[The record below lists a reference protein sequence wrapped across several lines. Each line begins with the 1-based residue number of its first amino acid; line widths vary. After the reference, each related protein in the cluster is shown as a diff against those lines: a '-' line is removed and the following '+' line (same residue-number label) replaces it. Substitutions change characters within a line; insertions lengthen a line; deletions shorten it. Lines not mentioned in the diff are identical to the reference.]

1 MQREEQSGGDAGH
14 QNAFGPQS
22 GSEKGVFGGVVDAVP
37 EVGMKRAEPE
47 VRVLV
52 PGDEAV
58 LEAFL
63 MPHLASSMFLLGN
76 VRAAGLTD
84 TGERVSGTYVAAF
97 EGGEM
102 VGVVAHFWNGTLMPQ
117 VPAPWT
123 GQYLDDLWRGAVRAS
138 GRQAKGVIGP
148 DDQACAIKAELGF
161 PPEIVQMDQREKLY
175 VLELAELMVPEA
187 LSSGQVTAR
196 HPTPADLEALVRW
209 RIGYETETLDAE
221 DTPDYRANARASQRR
236 IIADRTAWVLEA
248 DGVPVATTGFNAVLT
263 EVVQVGGVYTP
274 PENRSRG
281 YARCA
286 VAASL
291 LDARESGATR
301 AILFTGEQ
309 NIAAQRA
316 YAALGFRQVDYFR
329 LCLLREG
336 AVV

>member
-1 MQREEQSGGDAGH
+1 MQ
-14 QNAFGPQS
+14 
-22 GSEKGVFGGVVDAVP
+22 
-37 EVGMKRAEPE
+37 RAEPE

-76 VRAAGLTD
+76 VRQAGLAD
-84 TGERVSGTYVAAF
+84 TGERFTGTYVAAF

-123 GQYLDDLWRGAVRAS
+123 ERYLDLLWRAAVRAS
-138 GRQAKGVIGP
+138 ERQVKGVIGP
-148 DDQACAIKAELGF
+148 DDQACAIKAALRF
-161 PPEIVQMDQREKLY
+161 PAEIVQMDHREKLY
-175 VLELAELMVPEA
+175 VLDLTELIVPEA
-187 LSSGQVTAR
+187 LRSGEVTAR
-196 HPTPADLEALVRW
+196 HPTPADLETLVRW
-209 RIGYETETLDAE
+209 GIGYGLESIAAE
-221 DTPDYRANARASQRR
+221 NTPDYRASVRASQRR

-248 DGVPVATTGFNAVLT
+248 HGVPVAMTGFNAILT

-274 PENRSRG
+274 PESRSRG

-291 LDARESGATR
+291 LDAQETGATR

-309 NIAAQRA
+309 NIAAQKA
-316 YAALGFRQVDYFR
+316 YTALGFRQVGHFR

-336 AVV
+336 VVV

>member
-1 MQREEQSGGDAGH
+1 ME
-14 QNAFGPQS
+14 
-22 GSEKGVFGGVVDAVP
+22 
-37 EVGMKRAEPE
+37 RAESE

-52 PGDEAV
+52 PGDEAA

-76 VRAAGLTD
+76 ARAAGLTD
-84 TGERVSGTYVAAF
+84 SGERFSGTYAAAF

-102 VGVVAHFWNGTLMPQ
+102 VGVVAHFWNGILMPQ
-117 VPAPWT
+117 VPAPWS
-123 GQYLDDLWRGAVRAS
+123 GDYLDLLWRAAVRAS
-138 GRQAKGVIGP
+138 GRPVEGVIGP
-148 DDQACAIKAELGF
+148 DDQACALQAALAY
-161 PPEIVQMDQREKLY
+161 PAEIVQMDHREKLY
-175 VLELAELMVPEA
+175 VLELAELTVPEA

-196 HPTPADLEALVRW
+196 HPTPADLEILVRW
-209 RIGYETETLDAE
+209 RIGYELESIAAE
-221 DTPDYRANARASQRR
+221 DTPEYRAEVRASQRR
-236 IIADRTAWVLEA
+236 IIADGTAWVLEA

-274 PENRSRG
+274 PESRSRG

-291 LDARESGATR
+291 LDARGTGATR

-309 NIAAQRA
+309 NIAAQKA
-316 YAALGFRQVDYFR
+316 YTALGFRQVGYFR

-336 AVV
+336 VELGDSGQQSAVSGQPEADARSKK

>member
-1 MQREEQSGGDAGH
+1 MQ
-14 QNAFGPQS
+14 
-22 GSEKGVFGGVVDAVP
+22 
-37 EVGMKRAEPE
+37 RAEPE

-52 PGDEAV
+52 PSDEAV
-58 LEAFL
+58 LEALL

-76 VRAAGLTD
+76 VRAAGLVD
-84 TGERVSGTYVAAF
+84 NGERFSATYVAAF

-138 GRQAKGVIGP
+138 GRQVKGVIGP
-148 DDQACAIKAELGF
+148 DDQACAIQAALGY
-161 PPEIVQMDQREKLY
+161 PPHVVQMDNREKLY

-196 HPTPADLEALVRW
+196 HPTPADLETLVQW
-209 RIGYETETLDAE
+209 RIGYGLESIAAE
-221 DTPDYRANARASQRR
+221 DTAEYRANVRASQRR
-236 IIADRTAWVLEA
+236 IITDGTAWVLEV
-248 DGVPVATTGFNAVLT
+248 DGVPVAMTDFNAILT

-291 LDARESGATR
+291 LDAQETGATR

-309 NIAAQRA
+309 NIAAQKA
-316 YAALGFRQVDYFR
+316 YTALGFRHVGHFR

-336 AVV
+336 VVV